1 MPAPRAL
8 YRLAASVLVLSLLVG
23 IAAGCASAP
32 APEKVDPTIDELIEI
47 AIETP
52 AYGGVRVV
60 RGDPEQASAWTVF
73 LFDESEE
80 AAARFVL
87 WNVLGPRGGLVN
99 IEIRPK
105 QKQVEPDI
113 VDRVGDTLLAIDGVN
128 GAGYGGPGHLVV
140 DVTKVPAISRV
151 QNVLPSLDVPF
162 EAVIIK
168 ASGQP
173 VLYGA
178 GQDVIPR

>member
-1 MPAPRAL
+1 MPAPLHL
-8 YRLAASVLVLSLLVG
+8 YRLAPTVLVLALLVG
-23 IAAGCASAP
+23 IAAGCSSAP

-47 AIETP
+47 ALETP

-60 RGDPEQASAWTVF
+60 QGDPEQASAWTVF

-87 WNVLGPRGGLVN
+87 WNVLGPRAGLVD

-128 GAGYGGPGHLVV
+128 GAGYTGPGHLVV
-140 DVTKVPAISRV
+140 YVTKVPAISRV
-151 QNVLPSLDVPF
+151 QNVLPSLDVPSA
-162 EAVIIK
+162 AVIIQ
-168 ASGQP
+168 ATGVP
-173 VLYGA
+173 VFYESRQG
-178 GQDVIPR
+178 VSPR

>member
-1 MPAPRAL
+1 
-8 YRLAASVLVLSLLVG
+8 
-23 IAAGCASAP
+23 
-32 APEKVDPTIDELIEI
+32 
-47 AIETP
+47 
-52 AYGGVRVV
+52 
-60 RGDPEQASAWTVF
+60 
-73 LFDESEE
+73 
-80 AAARFVL
+80 L

-151 QNVLPSLDVPF
+151 QNVLPSLDVPSA
-162 EAVIIK
+162 AVIIE
-168 ASGQP
+168 ATNVPVFYESGQ
-173 VLYGA
+173 G
-178 GQDVIPR
+178 DSPR